1 MKPGT
6 IALLEQDF
14 NECPFL
20 YGGEVPLEEID
31 QAAAALGMA
40 FPQDYVEFVRRFGG
54 GIVGPYPIFGLRKVS
69 AMGRAFSVVLV
80 TTKFRRQQWPGTD
93 KWIIISEDHAGNPI
107 GFDADGKVWISD
119 HDFGQIVQIA
129 ASFEDYLRKK
139 CLKL

>member
-54 GIVGPYPIFGLRKVS
+54 GIVGPYRIFGLRKAS
-69 AMGRAFSVVLV
+69 AMGRAFSVVRI
-80 TTKFRRQQWPGTD
+80 TMDFRLQHWPGTD

-107 GFDADGKVWISD
+107 GVDADGKVWISD